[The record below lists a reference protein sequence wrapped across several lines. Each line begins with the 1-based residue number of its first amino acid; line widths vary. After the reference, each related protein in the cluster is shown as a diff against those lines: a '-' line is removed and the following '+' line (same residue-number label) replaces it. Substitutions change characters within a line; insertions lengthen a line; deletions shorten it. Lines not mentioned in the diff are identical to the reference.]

1 MEDLW
6 LGLGG
11 YNEVIRLGSEINFQE
26 DGLSGCVGPAWL
38 SRSGWGTRWV
48 GLGKKKN
55 LCSKEYI

>member
-38 SRSGWGTRWV
+38 SRSGWDKMGWA
-48 GLGKKKN
+48 G
-55 LCSKEYI
+55 

>member
-1 MEDLW
+1 MRKVVEDLW

-38 SRSGWGTRWV
+38 SRSGWDKMGWA
-48 GLGKKKN
+48 G
-55 LCSKEYI
+55 